1 MTMTRKI
8 VFTLTGLLMG
18 CCLNLSAQE
27 TWGKI
32 EYQGDP
38 WVRKM
43 SRPNEIKHGLWNRH
57 ISLWASHGRYYD
69 QKKGSWQW
77 QRPYLFGTTEDLFTQ
92 TIVVPYL
99 IPMLEN
105 AGAVVFTPRE
115 RDWQKN
121 EIIVDNDNQTSFS
134 YAETHGSHRWETS
147 QGKGFALHR
156 GNYYDGENP
165 FEAGT
170 VRIAKATK
178 KSKKTSL
185 AFYQPTFSEA
195 GRYAVYV
202 SYQSVVGSVSDAEY
216 IVIHQGRQ
224 TIFHVNQQMGGG
236 TWVYLGTF
244 EFDKGC
250 DKNNRV
256 VVSNLSEQDGYV
268 TTDAVRFGGG
278 MGNIQRGGTT
288 SNYPRALEGA
298 RYYAQW
304 AGAPYD
310 VYSSKAG
317 ANDYNDDI
325 NVRSMMTNW
334 LAGGSVYVPTL
345 SGRRVPIELSLA
357 IHSDAGYNEDGKSV
371 YGPLAIYTTDFHE
384 GKLNAGISR
393 QTSKTFAESLLAN
406 AERDITY
413 KYTPW
418 QRRHLY
424 DRNYSETRVP
434 EVPSAIFE
442 TLSHQSF
449 PDMRLGHDPNF
460 KFTLARSIYKTIL
473 RYVARQHGKSYV
485 VQPLTPNHFRI
496 EFTGKNKVKL
506 SWDEVH
512 DPLEPSAKPSSYI
525 VYSAAGKKGFD
536 NGRHVKSD
544 NVSFELKEG
553 VLYHFKVTAANDGG
567 ESFPTEVLSAVS
579 QPEATHTVLVVNG
592 FQRLAAPAFIDND
605 SLQGVD
611 LYSDPGVSYG
621 LTAGWNGTQQCFDK
635 RRMGIEGPGGLG
647 YSGNELAGS
656 FIAGNTFD
664 YVKTHVEAI
673 ASARK
678 YNVVSC
684 SREAF
689 EDEDIHLKKYDCI
702 DLLLGLEK
710 NDKGGLVQYKTFT
723 PKMQNMLRKVA
734 ERHGALFVS
743 GAYIGT
749 DMQMQ
754 SERAF
759 LNNLLKLDFGGIVR
773 EYTST
778 PINGLGMNFDIYRA
792 LNDKHYSAPS
802 TDVIHPVAPAYC
814 AMQYS
819 NGSSAGIAYN
829 GQDYKCFVMGF
840 PFECIRSTK
849 TQESIMRG
857 VLNFLL
863 K

>member
-1 MTMTRKI
+1 MVKKI
-8 VFTLTGLLMG
+8 VFALLGMLICG
-18 CCLNLSAQE
+18 GNNLSAQE
-27 TWGKI
+27 KWGNI
-32 EYQGDP
+32 DYHGDP

-43 SRPNEIKHGLWNRH
+43 SRPNEIKNGLWNRH
-57 ISLWASHGRYYD
+57 ISIWASHGRYYD
-69 QKKGSWQW
+69 QKKGAWKW
-77 QRPYLFGTTEDLFTQ
+77 QRPNLFGTTEDLFTQ

-99 IPMLEN
+99 MPMLEN
-105 AGAVVFTPRE
+105 AGAVVWSPRE
-115 RDWQKN
+115 RDWQRH
-121 EIIVDNDNQTSFS
+121 EVIVDNDNKTSFI
-134 YAETHGSHRWETS
+134 YAESNGTHKWESS

-170 VRIAKATK
+170 VRIAKTTK

-185 AFYQPTFSEA
+185 AFYQPTFNEA

-202 SYQSVVGSVSDAEY
+202 SYQTVVGSVSDAEY

-236 TWVYLGTF
+236 TWAYLGTF
-244 EFDKGC
+244 DFDKGC

-256 VVSNLSEQDGYV
+256 IVSNLSEQDGYV

-278 MGNIQRGGTT
+278 MGNIQRGGAT

-304 AGAPYD
+304 AGAPYS
-310 VYSSKAG
+310 VYSSKNG
-317 ANDYNDDI
+317 SNDYADDI

-334 LAGGSVYVPTL
+334 LGGGSVYMPTL

-357 IHSDAGYNEDGKSV
+357 IHSDAGYNEDGKSI
-371 YGPLAIYTTDFHE
+371 YGPLAICTTDFHD
-384 GKLNAGISR
+384 GKLNAGMSR
-393 QTSKTFAESLLAN
+393 KASLNFAESLLAN

-424 DRNYSETRVP
+424 DRNYSETRIP

-473 RYVARQHGKSYV
+473 RYIAKQHGRSYV
-485 VQPLTPNHFRI
+485 VQPLTPSNFHI
-496 EFTGKNKVKL
+496 EFTSKNKVRL
-506 SWDEVH
+506 SWNDVS
-512 DPLEPSAKPSSYI
+512 DPLESTAKPSSYI
-525 VYSAAGKKGFD
+525 VYTAIGKSGFD
-536 NGRHVKSD
+536 NGRQVKSE
-544 NVSFELKEG
+544 SASIELDAG
-553 VLYHFKVTAANDGG
+553 VPYHFKVTAANDGG
-567 ESFPTEVLSAVS
+567 ESFPTEVLSALY
-579 QPEATHTVLVVNG
+579 QPEAKHTILIVNG
-592 FQRLAAPAFIDND
+592 FHRLAAPASIDND
-605 SLQGVD
+605 TLQGFD
-611 LYSDPGVSYG
+611 LYADPGVSYG
-621 LTAGWNGTQQCFDK
+621 LTAGWNGQQKCFDK
-635 RRMGIEGPGGLG
+635 SKMGIEGPGGLG
-647 YSGNELAGS
+647 YGGDEMAGS

-664 YVKTHVEAI
+664 YVKNHIEAI

-684 SREAF
+684 SSESF
-689 EDEDIHLKKYDCI
+689 ENDDIHLKRYECV

-710 NDKGGLVQYKTFT
+710 SDKFACVQYKTFT
-723 PKMQNMLRKVA
+723 PKMMQAIKRFT
-734 ERHGALFVS
+734 ERHGALIVS
-743 GAYIGT
+743 GAYIGS
-749 DMQMQ
+749 DMPEP

-759 LNNLLKLDFGGIVR
+759 LNTVFKLNFGGCFR
-773 EYTST
+773 EYSPTN
-778 PINGLGMNFDIYRA
+778 INGLGMKFDIHRT
-792 LNDKHYSAPS
+792 LNDKHYAAPS
-802 TDVIHPVAPAYC
+802 TDILHPVAPAYC

-819 NGSSAGIAYN
+819 NGTSAAVAYN
-829 GQDYKCFVMGF
+829 GNDYRCFVMGF
-840 PFECIRSTK
+840 PFECIRNVK

-857 VLNFLL
+857 ILNFLL

>member
-1 MTMTRKI
+1 MTKKI
-8 VFTLTGLLMG
+8 VFALLAMLICG
-18 CCLNLSAQE
+18 CQYILAQE
-27 TWGKI
+27 TWGNI

-57 ISLWASHGRYYD
+57 ISIWASHGRYYD
-69 QKKGSWQW
+69 QGKGTWKW
-77 QRPYLFGTTEDLFTQ
+77 QRPNLFGTTEDLFTQ

-121 EIIVDNDNQTSFS
+121 EIIIDNDNKTSFT
-134 YAETHGSHRWETS
+134 YAESNGANKWETS
-147 QGKGFALHR
+147 PGKGFALHR

-170 VRIAKATK
+170 ARLSKTTK

-202 SYQSVVGSVSDAEY
+202 SYQSVVGSVTDAEY

-244 EFDKGC
+244 DFDKGS

-256 VVSNLSEQDGYV
+256 IVSNLSEQDGYV

-298 RYYAQW
+298 RYSAQW
-304 AGAPYD
+304 SGAPYD
-310 VYSSKAG
+310 VYSTREGS
-317 ANDYNDDI
+317 NDYADDI
-325 NVRSMMTNW
+325 NVRSLMTNW
-334 LAGGSVYVPTL
+334 LAGGSVYIPTVT
-345 SGRRVPIELSLA
+345 GRRVPIELTLA
-357 IHSDAGYNEDGKSV
+357 VHSDAGYNEDGKSV
-371 YGPLAIYTTDFHE
+371 YGPLAICTTNHND

-393 QTSKTFAESLLAN
+393 KASLNFAESLLSN
-406 AERDITY
+406 AERDISY
-413 KYTPW
+413 LYTPW

-424 DRNYSETRVP
+424 DRNYSETRIP

-473 RYVARQHGKSYV
+473 KYVAKQHGKSYV

-496 EFTGKNKVKL
+496 EFTSKDKVKL
-506 SWDEVH
+506 SWNDVS
-512 DPLEPSAKPSSYI
+512 DPLESTAKPSSYI
-525 VYSAAGKKGFD
+525 VYTAIGKRGFD
-536 NGRHVKSD
+536 NGRPVKSED
-544 NVSFELKEG
+544 ISIELEAG
-553 VLYHFKVTAANDGG
+553 VPYHFKVTAVNDGG
-567 ESFPTEVLSAVS
+567 ESFPTEVLSALY
-579 QPEATHTVLVVNG
+579 QPEATRTVLVVNG
-592 FQRLAAPAFIDND
+592 FHRLAAPAFIDND
-605 SLQGVD
+605 TIQGFD

-635 RRMGIEGPGGLG
+635 SKMGIEGPGGLG
-647 YSGNELAGS
+647 YGGDELAGH

-684 SREAF
+684 SKEAF
-689 EDEDIHLKKYDCI
+689 ESEDIHLKRYDCI

-710 NDKGGLVQYKTFT
+710 NDKGALVQYKAFS
-723 PKMQNMLRKVA
+723 PQMQQMIGKFI
-734 ERHGALFVS
+734 ERHGALIVS

-749 DMQMQ
+749 DMQTPT
-754 SERAF
+754 ERAF
-759 LNNLLKLDFGGIVR
+759 LNNVLKLDLGGTVR
-773 EYTST
+773 EFTDDK
-778 PINGLGMNFDIYRA
+778 INGLGMNFDIYRS
-792 LNDKHYSAPS
+792 LNDKHYSATS
-802 TDVIHPVAPAYC
+802 TDILHPISPAYC
-814 AMQYS
+814 AMQYA
-819 NGSSAGIAYN
+819 NGSSAGVAYN
-829 GQDYKCFVMGF
+829 GNDYKCFVMGF
-840 PFECIRSTK
+840 PFECIKSAK

-857 VLNFLL
+857 VLNFVMR
-863 K
+863 

>member
-1 MTMTRKI
+1 MTKKI
-8 VFTLTGLLMG
+8 VFTILGLLMG
-18 CCLNLSAQE
+18 CSLNTSAQE

-32 EYQGDP
+32 EYKGDP

-43 SRPNEIKHGLWNRH
+43 SRPNEIKQGLWNRH

-69 QKKGSWQW
+69 QKKSSWQW
-77 QRPYLFGTTEDLFTQ
+77 QRPNLFGTTEDLFTQ

-115 RDWQKN
+115 RDWQRN
-121 EIIVDNDNQTSFS
+121 EIIIDNDNRTSFS
-134 YAETHGSHRWETS
+134 YAESNGANKWLTAPG
-147 QGKGFALHR
+147 QGFAMHR

-165 FEAGT
+165 FEAGS

-202 SYQSVVGSVSDAEY
+202 SYQTVPGSVTDAEY

-244 EFDKGC
+244 DFDKGC
-250 DKNNRV
+250 DKNNRL

-278 MGNIQRGGTT
+278 MGNIQRGGTV

-304 AGAPYD
+304 AGAPYE

-317 ANDYNDDI
+317 THDYNDDI
-325 NVRSMMTNW
+325 NVRSLMTNW
-334 LAGGSVYVPTL
+334 LGGGSVYMPNLTGKNVPF
-345 SGRRVPIELSLA
+345 ELSLA
-357 IHSDAGYNEDGKSV
+357 IHSDAGYNEDGKSI
-371 YGPLAIYTTDFHE
+371 YGPLAICTTDFHD
-384 GKLNAGISR
+384 GKLDAGLSR
-393 QTSKTFAESLLAN
+393 KTSLTFAESLLAN

-424 DRNYSETRVP
+424 DRNYSETRLP

-442 TLSHQSF
+442 ILSHQSF

-473 RYVARQHGKSYV
+473 RFVAKEHGKSYV
-485 VQPLTPNHFRI
+485 VQPLTPNNFCI
-496 EFTGKNKVKL
+496 EFTGKDKVRL
-506 SWDEVH
+506 SWKDVT
-512 DPLEPSAKPSSYI
+512 DPLEPTARPSSYI
-525 VYSAAGKKGFD
+525 VYTAVGKSGFD

-544 NVSFELKEG
+544 NIGFELEPG
-553 VLYHFKVTAANDGG
+553 VPYHFKVTAVNDGG
-567 ESFPTEVLSAVS
+567 ESFPTEVLSALY

-592 FQRLAAPAFIDND
+592 FQRLAPPAFIDND
-605 SLQGVD
+605 SIQGVD

-621 LTAGWNGTQQCFDK
+621 VTAGWNGAQQCFDMK
-635 RRMGIEGPGGLG
+635 RMGIEGPGGLG
-647 YSGNELAGS
+647 YGGDELAGH

-673 ASARK
+673 ASARR

-689 EDEDIHLKKYDCI
+689 ENEEVHLKRYDCV

-710 NDKGGLVQYKTFT
+710 NDRGTLVQYKSFT
-723 PKMQNMLRKVA
+723 PKMQYMLGRVA
-734 ERHGALFVS
+734 NERHAALIVS
-743 GAYIGT
+743 GAYIGS
-749 DMQMQ
+749 DMQTA

-759 LNNLLKLDFGGIVR
+759 LNNVLKLDFGGSFR
-773 EYTST
+773 EYSPTA
-778 PINGLGMNFDIYRA
+778 INGLGMNFDIYRA
-792 LNDKHYSAPS
+792 LNDKHYAAPT
-802 TDVIHPVAPAYC
+802 TDILHPVAPAYC

-819 NGSSAGIAYN
+819 NGASAGVAYN
-829 GQDYKCFVMGF
+829 GKDYKCFVMGF

-857 VLNFLL
+857 VLGFLL